1 MSPTMLA
8 VRSIHILCL
17 WYECFKEGTEG
28 VTRKHWLFRQMPRTE
43 QGTQLC
49 SRYGFHR
56 VQHFSFKSKL
66 E

>member
-1 MSPTMLA
+1 MSG
-8 VRSIHILCL
+8 CL
-17 WYECFKEGTEG
+17 QLEAYTYYAFGMNVLKREWKG